1 MSEKKSFKVAVLGIF
16 TAVTAVLQ
24 AMSYFIKIGNFNLSL
39 VLVPIIIAACLYKP
53 SYSAYLGA
61 VFGLMTV
68 IGCLTGADMG
78 GNILLNSNAVMT
90 VITCMLKGTLCGLL
104 CGLTAKALKKKG
116 GLISVVIPAIVAP
129 VVNTGIFVAM
139 MFIFFK
145 DILYSWAGG
154 TNAVTYVI
162 TGLVGINFLIELV
175 INMVLAPAMLRIIKA
190 VKKQ

>member
-162 TGLVGINFLIELV
+162 TGLVGANFLIELV

>member
-24 AMSYFIKIGNFNLSL
+24 AIGYFIKIGNFNLSL

-162 TGLVGINFLIELV
+162 TGLVGVNFLIELV